1 MLLGRTSVK
10 KRAAL
15 AMALAMCVPVIAAAQ
30 FAIPGKLILERTA
43 SAGETFGGTIAV
55 QSTTGKAQE
64 VRIYQTDFFANPDG
78 SARFDDPGSSMR
90 SNAKWVTVGS
100 RIVIPPGLTVDV
112 PYNVTVPPT
121 SGPGSYWSVVMIEE
135 VAAGSPESGRSAL
148 KPGQVQVGL
157 TSQFRAAVQIVTH
170 VGQQTA
176 FKATFESPK
185 AQAVAD
191 TGFFTF
197 DLRNTGEMGFRPAV
211 TLELYAEDG
220 SHVKT
225 LKATRGL
232 TLPGFT
238 IRQRFELGRLAR
250 GRYRAIVTA
259 DLGDGTIIGAR
270 YSFGL

>member
-1 MLLGRTSVK
+1 MRSAKRSVK
-10 KRAAL
+10 KHLAL
-15 AMALAMCVPVIAAAQ
+15 VTTFVVCAPMIATAQ
-30 FAIPGKLILERTA
+30 FTIPGKLVLERTA
-43 SAGETFGGTIAV
+43 SAGETFGGTIGV
-55 QSTTGKAQE
+55 QSTTAKAQE

-90 SNAKWVTVGS
+90 SNAKWVTVGA
-100 RIVIPPGLTVDV
+100 RIVIPPGLTVDI
-112 PYNVTVPPT
+112 PYNVAVPPN
-121 SGPGSYWSVVMIEE
+121 SAPGSYWSVVMIEE
-135 VAAGSPESGRSAL
+135 VTAGSPESGRSAP
-148 KPGQVQVGL
+148 KPGQVQVGF

-191 TGFFTF
+191 TGYFTF
-197 DLRNTGEMGFRPAV
+197 DLRNTGERGFRPAV

>member
-1 MLLGRTSVK
+1 MLQGNRWVK
-10 KRAAL
+10 KRLAPAVACVL
-15 AMALAMCVPVIAAAQ
+15 AMPLAATAQ
-30 FAIPGKLILERTA
+30 FTIPGKLVLERSS
-43 SAGETFGGTIAV
+43 SAGETFGGTIGV
-55 QSTTGKAQE
+55 QNTTGKPQE
-64 VRIYQTDFFANPDG
+64 ARIYQTDFALNPDG
-78 SARFDDPGSSMR
+78 SVRFEDPGSSAR

-100 RIVIPPGLTVDV
+100 RIVIPPGMTVDV
-112 PYNVTVPPT
+112 PYNVVVPNVGL
-121 SGPGSYWSVVMIEE
+121 SGTYWSVVMIEE
-135 VAAGSPESGRSAL
+135 VPAGSPESARSAP
-148 KPGQVQVGL
+148 KAGQLQLGF
-157 TSQFRAAVQIVTH
+157 TSQLRAAVQIVTH
-170 VGQQTA
+170 IGQKTPL
-176 FKATFESPK
+176 KATFEAPK

-197 DLRNTGEMGFRPAV
+197 DLRNTGEMGFRPMV

-232 TLPGFT
+232 TFPGFT

-259 DLGDGTIIGAR
+259 DLGDGTVIGAR